1 MDVALPLDQMSVE
14 EKLRAIERL
23 WEDLAKKPADVPS
36 PAWHRD
42 VLDAREKRRAEGK
55 EPSIPWDQAK
65 DEIRARK
72 P

>member
-1 MDVALPLDQMSVE
+1 MDVALPLDKMTVE

-23 WEDLAKKPADVPS
+23 WEDLSKKPADVPS

-42 VLDAREKRRAEGK
+42 VLEAREQRRASGQER
-55 EPSIPWDQAK
+55 SIPWDNAK
-65 DEIRARK
+65 EEIRAQK